1 MKLITLYDNQAR
13 EKFKAGW
20 GFSCLLKLEEQTI
33 LFDTGADVETL
44 AYNARLLEIDKDKI
58 SHCFISHDHYDHTGG
73 IGWLSPKTK
82 VVFPDQYKGEI
93 SQIDAMVFDLPIKE
107 QTVIVKPNKVM
118 LVGCS
123 HPGIVRMAN
132 AVYEKYGKLKLI
144 IGGFHLLG
152 KSEREVSEMA
162 KVLLEKTELIAPCHC
177 TGESAIKV
185 FEEVFGKR
193 FIENYAGKIIEI

>member
-73 IGWLSPKTK
+73 IGWLSPKN
-82 VVFPDQYKGEI
+82 KG
-93 SQIDAMVFDLPIKE
+93 
-107 QTVIVKPNKVM
+107 
-118 LVGCS
+118 G
-123 HPGIVRMAN
+123 
-132 AVYEKYGKLKLI
+132 
-144 IGGFHLLG
+144 
-152 KSEREVSEMA
+152 VS
-162 KVLLEKTELIAPCHC
+162 
-177 TGESAIKV
+177 
-185 FEEVFGKR
+185 
-193 FIENYAGKIIEI
+193 